1 MSRYLVKDTNLIEL
15 RAKTNEILKDLQDKS
30 RKDLDLYYKWYSEPV
45 NWTDLRCVEARRIV
59 NDEGF
64 EYWEVIVSK
73 AAPEADKLREWVCDK
88 LKESGHGDIGVVTEW

>member
-15 RAKTNEILKDLQDKS
+15 RAKTNEILKDLQDK
-30 RKDLDLYYKWYSEPV
+30 RLEDLDEYKWFSDAI
-45 NWTDLRCVEARRIV
+45 NWVDLRCVEARRIV

-64 EYWEVIVSK
+64 KYWEVIVSK